1 MQPVTA
7 GKHLIP
13 DLPSAEELLPYL
25 RRIDAARYYSNF
37 GPLVREFEEKLQSL
51 LRARDPCPEF
61 GEICV
66 AAVASEY
73 GALEIGLRLLGIGP
87 GKRVFVPAIT
97 FVASPLAVERMGAD
111 AVLADVDHDTWRL
124 GAQSAHAAAERMRI
138 DAVMPV
144 ATYGVPVPIDPWDE
158 FSRDTGIAVLID
170 AAAAFEVQVVPR
182 YGLVAHS
189 FHATKPLGIG
199 EGGALITRD
208 SALIERAR
216 RYSNFGLMDG
226 IAQVDG
232 TNSKM
237 SEYHAAVGLAQL
249 ERWTDIKL
257 KRSRLLASYLTKLAS
272 ISEVAE
278 PQRELAE
285 AIPYLLMV
293 LLKRPVATEVAERA
307 KRVGL
312 AAHRTYLPPLY
323 SHSRFQHL
331 MIVNAEGF
339 GLPAH
344 VSTLDKCAHMPTA
357 EWLSARLLGL
367 PFHHL
372 MSESDVATTV
382 GTLRRLADA
391 PPTPT
396 LSPEP
401 GGLAYGRM
409 QL

>member
-1 MQPVTA
+1 MQSITA
-7 GKHLIP
+7 GKHLVP
-13 DLPSAEELLPYL
+13 DMPSADELQPYL

-37 GPLVREFEEKLQSL
+37 GPLVREFEEKLQGL

-66 AAVASEY
+66 ATVAS
-73 GALEIGLRLLGIGP
+73 GHSALEIGLRLLGIGP
-87 GKRVFVPAIT
+87 GRRVLVPAIT
-97 FVASPLAVERMGAD
+97 FAACPLAVERIGAE

-124 GAQSAHAAAERMRI
+124 GARTAHGAADGMRI

-208 SALIERAR
+208 SALIDRVR
-216 RYSNFGLMDG
+216 RYSNFGLVDG
-226 IAQVDG
+226 VAQVDG

-257 KRSRLLASYLTKLAS
+257 KRARVLSSYLAKLATLA
-272 ISEVAE
+272 EVAE
-278 PQRELAE
+278 PQRELSQ
-285 AIPYLLMV
+285 AIPSLLMV
-293 LLKRPVATEVAERA
+293 LLKRPIATEVAARA

-312 AAHRTYLPPLY
+312 AAHRSYLPPLY
-323 SHSRFQHL
+323 AHPRFQHL
-331 MIVNAEGF
+331 MTVNAEGF
-339 GLPAH
+339 GLAAD
-344 VSTLDKCAHMPTA
+344 VSSVDRCAHMSTA
-357 EWLSARLLGL
+357 EWLGARLLGL

-372 MSESDVATTV
+372 MTESDVATSIRILT
-382 GTLRRLADA
+382 RLADV
-391 PPTPT
+391 PTPT
-396 LSPEP
+396 SSPEP
-401 GGLAYGRM
+401 ESWTNAALKT
-409 QL
+409 